1 VKIFFLLLLTLLSL
15 PLGAA
20 ELLVTGGGTYNYS
33 NILGQSDVPSY
44 QGKGYFGEF
53 EYLMPFSSDNALSLF
68 GTYHKSS
75 QENSANDEIKE
86 SLEIGY
92 MGAGLKLYFGNTYL
106 SASIGRVKFENSV
119 TGEVSKDISS
129 SEVGQEI
136 GLGYRMKLSQ
146 LFGLVI
152 SANALHAS
160 LDPSNGSGFDKDYDL
175 WQYRGSIGLN
185 FIIPSSAPAIEK

>member
-1 VKIFFLLLLTLLSL
+1 MSSSLWASEFLLT
-15 PLGAA
+15 A
-20 ELLVTGGGTYNYS
+20 GGSFNYS

-68 GTYHKSS
+68 GVYHKNA

-86 SLEIGY
+86 SLEVGY
-92 MGAGLKLYFGNTYL
+92 MGAGLKLYFGRMYL

-119 TGEVSKDISS
+119 TGEISKNISS
-129 SEVGQEI
+129 NEIGQEV
-136 GLGYRMKLSQ
+136 GLGYRLKLSQ
-146 LFGLVI
+146 LFGLVL

-160 LDPSNGSGFDKDYDL
+160 LNPSNGSGFHKDYDL

-185 FIIPSSAPAIEK
+185 FIIPSSPPALEK